1 VLGAGSAALVRALLF
16 SRLLWKISFIFLSN
30 LIKWLVTF
38 RFVTKNQPYLRKEI
52 MPEDNKAALEK
63 IRCRIDE
70 IDDTILRLLKERLA
84 CAKEIGLLKS
94 RDNRAK
100 WDPLRERQ
108 IYDRLRRDNKDDFPN
123 DALVSIFHEIITTCR
138 LSQKTTEVAFLGPEA
153 TFSHLAAVKYFGQ
166 TADYRA
172 IETIEDIFIDVE
184 RGRVDYGIVPLE
196 NSIEGSVTSTL
207 DSFMKCK
214 VRICGEELLPISHNL
229 VNFSGNMEDIKTV
242 VSHSQPLAQC
252 REWLKKHLPGIP
264 CQSVF
269 STGVAAQ
276 MAAKDASVAAIA
288 SSLAIKTYQL
298 QIVTKGIEDYS
309 GNTTRFVL
317 IGKESPSASGRD
329 KTSLLVGLLDKPGAL
344 NDTLTI
350 LARRNINLTRIE
362 SRPVKAEPG
371 KYLFFIDMLGHM
383 EDGVIQE
390 ACERLQESSS
400 YFEWLGSYP
409 LARES
414 TADA

>member
-1 VLGAGSAALVRALLF
+1 MSTDNQVDLGKVR
-16 SRLLWKISFIFLSN
+16 N
-30 LIKWLVTF
+30 
-38 RFVTKNQPYLRKEI
+38 
-52 MPEDNKAALEK
+52 
-63 IRCRIDE
+63 RIDE
-70 IDDTILRLLKERLA
+70 IDDTILHLLKERLR
-84 CAKEIGLLKS
+84 CAKEIGMLKS
-94 RDNRAK
+94 KDNRAK

-108 IYDRLRRDNKDDFPN
+108 IYDRLKRDNNRQFPD
-123 DALVSIFHEIITTCR
+123 DALFSIFHEIITTCR
-138 LSQKTTEVAFLGPEA
+138 LSQKPTEVAYLGPEA

-172 IETIEDIFIDVE
+172 IETIEDIFHEVE

-207 DSFMKCK
+207 DSFIKCK
-214 VRICGEELLPISHNL
+214 VQICGEEFLPIIHNL
-229 VNFSGNMEDIKTV
+229 VNFSGDKNDIKMV
-242 VSHSQPLAQC
+242 ISHSQPLAQC
-252 REWLKKHLPGIP
+252 REWLKKHLPGVP

-276 MAAKDASVAAIA
+276 MAAKDHSLAAIA

-298 QIVTKGIEDYS
+298 QIVTKGIEDY
-309 GNTTRFVL
+309 R
-317 IGKESPSASGRD
+317 GKESPSVSGRD

-362 SRPVKAEPG
+362 SRPVKSEPG

-383 EDGVIQE
+383 SDGVIKE

-409 LARES
+409 QARES
-414 TADA
+414 AADA